1 MSRRSGLEE
10 ACESAPQVQGD
21 RSALAEVVIQ
31 TTKLTLELVC
41 NYTTT
46 DNDIYIYIYI
56 LYYVGGVDLYRTSQ
70 RSEHKATYN
79 WGAPHCTLQ

>member
-1 MSRRSGLEE
+1 MSGRSGLEE

-46 DNDIYIYIYI
+46 DNDIYIYIHI
-56 LYYVGGVDLYRTSQ
+56 LYIYYIM
-70 RSEHKATYN
+70 
-79 WGAPHCTLQ
+79 